1 MRQHAGRVNRVWLIV
16 LGLVLLIAAA
26 LGVVLASG
34 RFAEAGRA
42 VGLDLPAVAGSD
54 RVLGGLDATSTVVA
68 VGFAA
73 AGVVLAVLGLLWLI
87 AQLPRK
93 NEAAPYRF
101 DSDAGAGVTT
111 CAPRVLSGA
120 VESSAAEIDGVNSAA
135 AVLRGSGGAPELTLK
150 LTLSDQADV
159 GRVMADVTRRVA
171 TDLSRSLG
179 TPLALLAVSLDVEHA
194 RRSADRVLL

>member
-1 MRQHAGRVNRVWLIV
+1 
-16 LGLVLLIAAA
+16 
-26 LGVVLASG
+26 
-34 RFAEAGRA
+34 
-42 VGLDLPAVAGSD
+42 
-54 RVLGGLDATSTVVA
+54 VVA
-68 VGFAA
+68 VGFAV

-111 CAPRVLSGA
+111 CPPRVLCGA
-120 VESSAAEIDGVNSAA
+120 VQTAAAEIDDVNSAA
-135 AVLRGSGGAPELTLK
+135 AVLRGSGNAPELTLK
-150 LTLSDQADV
+150 LMISDQADV
-159 GRVMADVTRRVA
+159 GQVMDEVRRRVA

-194 RRSADRVLL
+194 HRSAGRVLL